1 MSKNPFHTF
10 EVVVTNKLQ
19 QTVSHQ
25 TMQASAWRIEY
36 FINDYVNAKDYKG
49 YSVWVRKQK
58 DSFELSDNSGWSWH
72 IKAKNSEEARDY
84 ANLVEWEPWVNA
96 IKDKEWVRSLVQADN
111 DTITKLQQEKEK
123 QNA

>member
-1 MSKNPFHTF
+1 MNKNPFRTF

-25 TMQASAWRIEY
+25 VMHASSWRIEY
-36 FINDYVNAKDYKG
+36 FVSDYVNSKDYKG
-49 YSVWVRKQK
+49 YSVWVRTQK
-58 DSFELSDNSGWSWH
+58 DSLELSDNSGWSWD

-96 IKDKEWVRSLVQADN
+96 VKGKEWLRELVEADN
-111 DTITKLQQEKEK
+111 DTIRKLQEEKEK

>member
-25 TMQASAWRIEY
+25 TMHASSWRIEY
-36 FINDYVNAKDYKG
+36 FISDYINAKDYKG
-49 YSVWVRKQK
+49 YSVWIRTQK
-58 DSFELSDNSGWSWH
+58 DSFELTDNSGWSWF
-72 IKAKNSEEARDY
+72 IKAKNEEEARDY
-84 ANLVEWEPWVNA
+84 SNSVEWEPWVNA
-96 IKDKEWVRSLVQADN
+96 VKNKEYIRSLIEADN
-111 DTITKLQQEKEK
+111 ELINKQREESN